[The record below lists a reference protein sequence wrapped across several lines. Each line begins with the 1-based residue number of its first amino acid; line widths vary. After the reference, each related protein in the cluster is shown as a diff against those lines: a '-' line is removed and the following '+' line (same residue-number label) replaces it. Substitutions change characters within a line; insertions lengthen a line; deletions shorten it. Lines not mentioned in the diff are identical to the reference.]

1 VLFFY
6 LYVLK
11 DVGFFFFFKGLG
23 LGFTCLF
30 L

>member
-1 VLFFY
+1 VLFFN

-11 DVGFFFFFKGLG
+11 DLGFSFFKGLG
-23 LGFTCLF
+23 LGFTCFF